1 MRRSSLTK
9 EEVTIRTNETAS
21 ANGAKEQS
29 AERLVKELPPTE
41 ATTTDK
47 EGKPLTDPKTM
58 DQVHTTKEH
67 NDQANVVVTTSKN
80 PFRGDLEASPKA
92 SKSLEEENPFR
103 GDMEASPKASKSLEE
118 ENPFRGDLEASP
130 KASKS
135 LEEEN
140 PFRGDMEASPKA
152 SKSLE
157 EDKSL
162 PPVPA
167 TSFQFISDWRGLRKD
182 RARLLSYLKVNHP
195 VYCLTLLV

>member
-80 PFRGDLEASPKA
+80 PFRGD
-92 SKSLEEENPFR
+92 
-103 GDMEASPKASKSLEE
+103 M
-118 ENPFRGDLEASP
+118 EASP

-182 RARLLSYLKVNHP
+182 RARLLSYLKVNHQST
-195 VYCLTLLV
+195 V